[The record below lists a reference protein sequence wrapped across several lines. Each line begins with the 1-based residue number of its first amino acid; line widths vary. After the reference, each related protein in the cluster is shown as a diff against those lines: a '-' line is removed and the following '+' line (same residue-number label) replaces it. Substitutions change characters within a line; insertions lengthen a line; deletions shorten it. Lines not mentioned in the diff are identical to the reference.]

1 MGPQRVGHIAI
12 LLRRWSWL
20 SREFLEG
27 IFWDVGVDDG
37 EVLLQVEYCVSNRS
51 LAEILGGERRHVED
65 CFLLLILSHI
75 RDFDMQHLRWNLDA
89 PWNLQLAN
97 LLDAYTSYTF

>member
-1 MGPQRVGHIAI
+1 MSEPSVIITLYMGPQRVGHIAI

-27 IFWDVGVDDG
+27 IFGDIGVDDG

-75 RDFDMQHLRWNLDA
+75 GDGHPAQF
-89 PWNLQLAN
+89 
-97 LLDAYTSYTF
+97 